1 MSRIQK
7 KTKNQQEEYNKRLN
21 RVELYATQHEQYLLQ
36 ISRITKQLKN
46 WKEVN
51 NEGKLV
57 WKENLKFTEG
67 DNVNEYD
74 RICFTYPKPKIYI
87 LSRDKLRT
95 IDNRVKHEKQYL
107 NFLEQKLKKNKY

>member
-1 MSRIQK
+1 MSRILK
-7 KTKNQQEEYNKRLN
+7 KTKNQQEEYRKRLN

-36 ISRITKQLKN
+36 ISRITKQLKK

-51 NEGKLV
+51 DEGKLV

-74 RICFTYPKPKIYI
+74 RVHFTYPKQKTYI
-87 LSRDKLRT
+87 LSKDKLRS
-95 IDNRVKHEKQYL
+95 IENRLKHENQYL
-107 NFLEQKLKKNKY
+107 KFLEQKQKKNKY